1 MVRWGRVI
9 KDNVGLNKFKT
20 LYGKDKNR
28 SVFGFRG
35 QKYQREVT
43 IGQSLLYHGEEP
55 V

>member
-9 KDNVGLNKFKT
+9 KDNVALKKFKT
-20 LYGKDKNR
+20 LYGKDKTC

-43 IGQSLLYHGEEP
+43 TGQSLLYHEEEL